1 MVLGLQTYQKSQG
14 LKETCK
20 LATYYCS
27 LLSLQAGV
35 EVPGLQGMLR
45 AVICDLCHHTSRF
58 VST

>member
-1 MVLGLQTYQKSQG
+1 MVLGLQTYQKCQG

-27 LLSLQAGV
+27 LLSLQASV

-45 AVICDLCHHTSRF
+45 AGLICAITHPGLSAL
-58 VST
+58 